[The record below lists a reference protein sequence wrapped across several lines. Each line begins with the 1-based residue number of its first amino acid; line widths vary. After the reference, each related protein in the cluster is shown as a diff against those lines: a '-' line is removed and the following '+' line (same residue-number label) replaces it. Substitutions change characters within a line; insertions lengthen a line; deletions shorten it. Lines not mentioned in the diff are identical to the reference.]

1 MVNKIDKYISELLFL
16 HDCVILPDFGGFVA
30 NEKSAELNNLTGALT
45 PPSKEILF
53 NINLKTNDG
62 LLITHV
68 ANNENISHELAKK
81 KISDYVDSLSKKLH
95 TKKLL
100 RIEKVGL
107 FTQGYE
113 GNITFIQDKT
123 INYSLLSYGLSTTFN
138 KKITR
143 DTINKNQLKS
153 KIIPIKNYSIK
164 PKNLLKAAAIII
176 PLITLSYLSISQQ
189 NNINNV
195 YNQMASLNLF
205 TFNKNIDK
213 VISHDIENNITSS
226 ISSELFNRKI
236 KQELDIEVQNID
248 LKSKKTYHIIGG
260 VFSEEKN
267 AQRLLAKLNRW
278 HYSAK
283 IIRKDKL
290 MRVSYESFDNKEDA
304 KMALYKIKEEN
315 PNAWLLTN

>member
-1 MVNKIDKYISELLFL
+1 MLNTVDIYISELLFL
-16 HDCVILPDFGGFVA
+16 HDCVIIPNFGGFVS
-30 NEKSAELNNLTGALT
+30 NEKSAKLNKLTGALT
-45 PPSKEILF
+45 PPSKEIF

-62 LLITHV
+62 LLITHI
-68 ANNENISHELAKK
+68 ANKENISHELAKQ
-81 KISDYVDSLSKKLH
+81 KISDYVDSISNKLN
-95 TKKLL
+95 TKKFL

-123 INYSLLSYGLSTTFN
+123 INYNLLSYGLSPTYN
-138 KKITR
+138 KKIIRT
-143 DTINKNQLKS
+143 TINKDQIKS
-153 KIIPIKNYSIK
+153 KVIPIKNYSVN
-164 PKNLLKAAAIII
+164 PKNLFKAAAIII

-205 TFNKNIDK
+205 SSNKNIDK
-213 VISHDIENNITSS
+213 VIQHDLENNMTSS
-226 ISSELFNRKI
+226 ISSELFERKI
-236 KQELDIEVQNID
+236 KKELVVEIQNVD
-248 LKSKKTYHIIGG
+248 LKSKETYHIIGG
-260 VFSEEKN
+260 VFKEEKN

-278 HYSAK
+278 HYGAK
-283 IIRKDKL
+283 IIKKDNL

-304 KMALYKIKEEN
+304 ILALYKIKEEN

>member
-1 MVNKIDKYISELLFL
+1 MVNTVDKYISELLFL

-62 LLITHV
+62 LLITHI

-81 KISDYVDSLSKKLH
+81 KISDYVDCINKKLY

-123 INYSLLSYGLSTTFN
+123 TNYSLLSYGLSTTFN
-138 KKITR
+138 KKIIR
-143 DTINKNQLKS
+143 NTITEDQIKS
-153 KIIPIKNYSIK
+153 KVIPIRNYSVK

-189 NNINNV
+189 DNLNNV
-195 YNQMASLNLF
+195 YNQMASLNLLS
-205 TFNKNIDK
+205 FNKNIDR
-213 VISHDIENNITSS
+213 VIHHDIENNITSS
-226 ISSELFNRKI
+226 ISDELFERKT
-236 KQELDIEVQNID
+236 KNELVIETQNID
-248 LKSKKTYHIIGG
+248 LKSKETYHIIGG

-283 IIRKDKL
+283 IIRKDSL

-304 KMALYKIKEEN
+304 IIALNKIKVAN